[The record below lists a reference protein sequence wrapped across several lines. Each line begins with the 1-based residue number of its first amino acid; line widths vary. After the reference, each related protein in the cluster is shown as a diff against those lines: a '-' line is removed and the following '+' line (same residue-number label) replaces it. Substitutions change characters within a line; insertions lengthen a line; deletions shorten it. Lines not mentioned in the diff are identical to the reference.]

1 MGSTPITRPSN
12 FKIMKFSN
20 FKSNAPSILKVIQSK
35 PDAPSRRHYKY
46 LQKFL
51 LCKQTKLIKSLNF
64 KIRQC
69 MGRSSNTG
77 HITMWNRGGGCKK
90 LYRQLNFNSTKDLG
104 IVLFS
109 FYDPNRSSFIS
120 VFFDFLTYRFKHVL
134 AVNGVVSGVLSIRSP
149 KIIGF
154 KLGFSGF
161 LENHPS
167 RSIFNSLTLNLKKG
181 PQYAVAGGTFCQL
194 LQSKFKVSKVRL
206 PSNQIIEVSS
216 LSYGTLGVISNTQN
230 NLVVLG
236 KAGRKRLKGSRP
248 HVRGIAMNPVDH
260 PHGGRTKGGRD
271 WVTPWGKPFR
281 FGVTSHS
288 KRKKIY
294 KLL

>member
-1 MGSTPITRPSN
+1 
-12 FKIMKFSN
+12 MKFFN
-20 FKSNAPSILKVIQSK
+20 LKSNAPSTIKVIQSK
-35 PDAPSRRHYKY
+35 PDTPGRRHYKY
-46 LQKFL
+46 IQKFL
-51 LCKQTKLIKSLNF
+51 LCKQTKLVKSLNF
-64 KIRQC
+64 KVRRC

-90 LYRQLNFNSTKDLG
+90 LYRQLNSKPNKSLG

-120 VFFDFLTYRFKHVL
+120 VFFDFLTYKFKHIL
-134 AVNGVVSGVLSIRSP
+134 SVNGVVSGALSITSP
-149 KIIGF
+149 KFVGF
-154 KLGFSGF
+154 KLGFSGL

-167 RSIFNSLTLNLKKG
+167 RSIFNSLVLNTKKG
-181 PQYAVAGGTFCQL
+181 PQYAVAAGTFCQL
-194 LQSKFKVSKVRL
+194 LQTSLQFSKVRL

-216 LSYGTLGVISNTQN
+216 LSYGTLGVVSNTQN

-248 HVRGIAMNPVDH
+248 HVRGVAMNPVDH

-281 FGVTSHS
+281 FGSTSHS

>member
-1 MGSTPITRPSN
+1 
-12 FKIMKFSN
+12 MKFFNSN
-20 FKSNAPSILKVIQSK
+20 LNAPSILKVIQSK
-35 PDAPSRRHYKY
+35 PNTPGTRHYKY
-46 LQKFL
+46 IPKSL
-51 LCKQTKLIKSLNF
+51 LCKQTKLVKSLNF
-64 KIRQC
+64 KVRRC
-69 MGRSSNTG
+69 MGRSSHTG

-90 LYRQLNFNSTKDLG
+90 LYRQISSNLDKSLG

-120 VFFDFLTYRFKHVL
+120 VFFDFLTHKFKHIL
-134 AVNGVVSGVLSIRSP
+134 SITGVVSGILSISSP
-149 KIIGF
+149 KFIGF

-167 RSIFNSLTLNLKKG
+167 RSIFNSLTLNSKKG
-181 PQYAVAGGTFCQL
+181 PQYALAAGTFCQL
-194 LQSKFKVSKVRL
+194 LQSKNQVSKVRL

-216 LSYGTLGVISNTQN
+216 LSYGTLGIVSNTQH

-236 KAGRKRLKGSRP
+236 KAGRKRLKGFRS

-281 FGVTSHS
+281 FCATSHS